1 MKKYVTGLFAV
12 VLAISAS
19 AFTSG
24 HTILGSYYRDGNTIV
39 PITQNGFCDVGTN
52 FCTYDLIP
60 GREDNGDPANY
71 QGVGTEDKQWVP
83 LP

>member
-24 HTILGSYYRDGNTIV
+24 HATLGAYYREGDTIK
-39 PITQNGFCDVGTN
+39 PIPFEGDCIPGSN

-60 GREDNGDPANY
+60 GHEDNGNPANY
-71 QGVGTEDKQWVP
+71 EGVGTEDKQWVP
-83 LP
+83 

>member
-1 MKKYVTGLFAV
+1 MKKYFVGLFAV

-24 HTILGSYYRDGNTIV
+24 QATQGSYYRKGDFIV
-39 PITQNGFCDVGTN
+39 PITTAGDCIPGSN

-71 QGVGTEDKQWVP
+71 EGVGTEDKQWVT

>member
-24 HTILGSYYRDGNTIV
+24 HSTLGSYYKDGNTIV
-39 PITQNGFCDVGTN
+39 LITTAGYCDKGFD

-60 GREDNGDPANY
+60 GREDNGLPENY
-71 QGVGTEDKQWVP
+71 VGVGSGNEMWVSQP
-83 LP
+83 

>member
-1 MKKYVTGLFAV
+1 MKKYFVGLFAL
-12 VLAISAS
+12 VLAVSAS

-24 HTILGSYYRDGNTIV
+24 LATLGSYYRDGNTIV
-39 PITQNGFCDVGTN
+39 PITTNGVCDAGSN
-52 FCTYDLIP
+52 FCTYNLIP

-71 QGVGTEDKQWVP
+71 EGVGTEDKQWVP

>member
-1 MKKYVTGLFAV
+1 MKKYFVGLFAV

-24 HTILGSYYRDGNTIV
+24 QATLGSYYRNGDTIKPIPFDGDCV
-39 PITQNGFCDVGTN
+39 VGTN
-52 FCTYDLIP
+52 FCTYNLIP
-60 GREDNGDPANY
+60 GHEDNGELANY
-71 QGVGTEDKQWVP
+71 EGVGTEDKQWVP